1 MLELYEETHGACL
14 MKIMLYKGKSCSSL
28 RVFLYN
34 LLRATCRESLVNIV
48 RSQFHEEQHMKIHF
62 VPELKAI
69 FVFEKKIMLCTWVEN
84 ASYLDKVMPFSG
96 VT

>member
-69 FVFEKKIMLCTWVEN
+69 FVFEKKNYALH
-84 ASYLDKVMPFSG
+84 LG
-96 VT
+96 